1 MIVVVDRLSVQ
12 NLVERKSWDA
22 PEIVLDEDKLR
33 YGATKNGDW
42 RRDIFFFPVN
52 KIFCRMSWIYAAST
66 SENSNKTSWINMTW
80 LWHAI

>member
-42 RRDIFFFPVN
+42 RRDIFFFPVS
-52 KIFCRMSWIYAAST
+52 KIFCRT
-66 SENSNKTSWINMTW
+66 
-80 LWHAI
+80 